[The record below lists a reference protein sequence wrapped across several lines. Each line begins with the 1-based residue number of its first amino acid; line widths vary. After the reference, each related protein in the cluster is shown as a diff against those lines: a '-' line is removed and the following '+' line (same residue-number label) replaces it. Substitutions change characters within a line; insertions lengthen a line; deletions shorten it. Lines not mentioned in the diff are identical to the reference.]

1 MPGVD
6 TLEVTTPEL
15 AVAIGFGKK
24 TDPSDALKKAGVAV
38 KDVDIW
44 AGQELSQKRAAISHI
59 GG

>member
-6 TLEVTTPEL
+6 TPEVTTPEL

-38 KDVDIW
+38 KDVDI
-44 AGQELSQKRAAISHI
+44 
-59 GG
+59 